1 MSFNVPMSNVS
12 MTLNADEFI
21 TSESAKLVFTATYA
35 LTDPAADAKGEILEA
50 AKKLYNG
57 EWFVTG
63 VYREDSSAGIET
75 VTYNLSIRVPEN
87 FVNSVRSGIKNVNR
101 SGLKFELHSTDYTPT
116 QAQIEEGNKSLRKKI
131 YAKANEELEILN
143 AETSGKD
150 SDEKWVLGSVNF
162 NNNSGAVSKANMLRT
177 ASTMMYES
185 VGNAAGGGAAGDD
198 DDGEAGVTQKLVLSA
213 SVNFT
218 RKIYTRL

>member
-12 MTLNADEFI
+12 MSLTADEFI
-21 TSESAKLVFTATYA
+21 TSESAKLSFTATYA
-35 LTDPAADAKGEILEA
+35 LTDPSADAKAEILEA

-75 VTYNLSIRVPEN
+75 VTYSLSIRVPES
-87 FVNSVRSGIKNVNR
+87 FVNSVRSGIKNINR
-101 SGLKFELHSTDYTPT
+101 SGLKFELHNTDYTPT

-143 AETSGKD
+143 AETAGKD
-150 SDEKWVLGSVNF
+150 SEEKWVLGSVNF
-162 NNNSGAVSKANMLRT
+162 NNQGGAAMAKSNALRT
-177 ASTMMYES
+177 AATSMMYES
-185 VGNAAGGGAAGDD
+185 VGNAAGGGAADD
-198 DDGEAGVTQKLVLSA
+198 EGESGVTQKLVLSA
-213 SVNFT
+213 SVSFT

>member
-12 MTLNADEFI
+12 MSLTADEFI
-21 TSESAKLVFTATYA
+21 TSESAKLSFTATYA
-35 LTDPAADAKGEILEA
+35 LTDPSADAKAEILDA

-63 VYREDSSAGIET
+63 VHREDSSAGIET
-75 VTYNLSIRVPEN
+75 VTYSLSIRVPES

-143 AETSGKD
+143 SETVTKD
-150 SDEKWVLGSVNF
+150 SEERWVIGSVNF
-162 NNNSGAVSKANMLRT
+162 NSQGNGAISKANMLRT

-185 VGNAAGGGAAGDD
+185 VGNAAGGGDED
-198 DDGEAGVTQKLVLSA
+198 EGESGVTQKLVLSA
-213 SVNFT
+213 SVSFT